1 MSFQVPGQ
9 ATEQFLLAAKHAEI
23 HTLEQLAASCEV
35 VMAVS
40 ALIHQLQR
48 ERGISNIYLASKGQH
63 FSEQRLEQVRQS
75 LSSEQ
80 NLRGLLNSHYL
91 DAKKPEGSLR
101 LLNSIAFVLQGLDNL
116 AALRAQV
123 DHRKISALESTRAFC
138 RLIAGLLS
146 VVFEAADIA
155 SDPAVT
161 RVLVALFNLM
171 QGKEYAGQERA
182 WAAIGFAAGRFDPEL
197 CDRLGHLQE
206 AQQRSFEVF
215 TEFSSDEL
223 CQQWQ
228 ALEDSKVTT
237 ELSQLREMIRRLCQG
252 EPIAPELSEIW
263 YDLATRRIDQMRLL
277 ENALADTLR
286 YVGQQR
292 ITQARNDLN
301 AHRKRLE
308 ALATIDAPTS
318 SPLTMLFDPEA
329 PGLYGADAVAL
340 VPSERAAPPDLA
352 RSVYDLVRGQ
362 AEHIKQ
368 MGDELDEAR
377 RALTDR
383 KQIERAKGLLMH
395 NLKLTEEQAFRRMQK
410 RAMEQNTRLA
420 EVAESLIEAAEQVKE
435 QARRDKRMN
444 NQ

>member
-1 MSFQVPGQ
+1 
-9 ATEQFLLAAKHAEI
+9 
-23 HTLEQLAASCEV
+23 
-35 VMAVS
+35 
-40 ALIHQLQR
+40 
-48 ERGISNIYLASKGQH
+48 
-63 FSEQRLEQVRQS
+63 
-75 LSSEQ
+75 
-80 NLRGLLNSHYL
+80 
-91 DAKKPEGSLR
+91 
-101 LLNSIAFVLQGLDNL
+101 
-116 AALRAQV
+116 
-123 DHRKISALESTRAFC
+123 
-138 RLIAGLLS
+138 
-146 VVFEAADIA
+146 
-155 SDPAVT
+155 
-161 RVLVALFNLM
+161 
-171 QGKEYAGQERA
+171 
-182 WAAIGFAAGRFDPEL
+182 
-197 CDRLGHLQE
+197 
-206 AQQRSFEVF
+206 
-215 TEFSSDEL
+215 
-223 CQQWQ
+223 
-228 ALEDSKVTT
+228 
-237 ELSQLREMIRRLCQG
+237 MIRRLCQG

-263 YDLATRRIDQMRLL
+263 YDLATGRIDQMRLL

-301 AHRKRLE
+301 SHRKRLE

-340 VPSERAAPPDLA
+340 VPSERAEPPDLA

-368 MGDELDEAR
+368 MSDELDEAR

-435 QARRDKRMN
+435 QARRDKRAKSR
-444 NQ
+444 